1 VVTPLNR
8 GTFAGSDEGRSSV
21 RIRLLVLAASPALA
35 IAGTASTATA
45 TKLLGSIGPAS
56 RR

>member
-1 VVTPLNR
+1 
-8 GTFAGSDEGRSSV
+8 V
-21 RIRLLVLAASPALA
+21 RIRLLVLAAGPALA

-56 RR
+56 RRDKTTTAPASLAGR